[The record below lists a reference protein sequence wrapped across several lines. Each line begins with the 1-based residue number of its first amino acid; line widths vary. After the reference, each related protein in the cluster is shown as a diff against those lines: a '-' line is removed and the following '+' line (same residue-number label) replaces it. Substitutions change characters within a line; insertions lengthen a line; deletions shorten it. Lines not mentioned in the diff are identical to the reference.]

1 MENTI
6 NQIALS
12 AENMLALL
20 GIVVTIVIST
30 IAAIYAIITNTKK
43 YELTENYRCELLS
56 WYKSVV
62 ETMIKIIHYCESGDF
77 YTEEFLNEKT
87 KLLSRLSSLTEIGR
101 FYFPNVIKDDNF
113 GSEKPT
119 AYQGYRHINLEFLLN
134 FYFIASKELNSKTI
148 GLLWN
153 LERQFTSFMF
163 DMIKPRNR
171 NKEYSKYLSIVI
183 PKGQSIEDYIAENPQ
198 NIKVFR

>member
-6 NQIALS
+6 NQFALS
-12 AENMLALL
+12 TENILALL
-20 GIVVTIVIST
+20 GIVVTVVIST
-30 IAAIYAIITNTKK
+30 IGAIYAIITNTKK

-62 ETMIKIIHYCESGDF
+62 ETMIKIIHYCESGEF
-77 YTEEFLNEKT
+77 YTEQFLNEKT

-113 GSEKPT
+113 GAEKPV

-134 FYFIASKELNSKTI
+134 FYFIASKEPNSKTI
-148 GLLWN
+148 MLLWN

-163 DMIKPRNR
+163 DMIKPRKR

-183 PKGQSIEDYIAENPQ
+183 PQGQSIEDYIAENPQ

>member
-1 MENTI
+1 
-6 NQIALS
+6 
-12 AENMLALL
+12 
-20 GIVVTIVIST
+20 
-30 IAAIYAIITNTKK
+30 
-43 YELTENYRCELLS
+43 
-56 WYKSVV
+56 
-62 ETMIKIIHYCESGDF
+62 MIKIIHHCESGEF
-77 YTEEFLNEKT
+77 YTEEFLNERT

-113 GSEKPT
+113 GAEKPA

-163 DMIKPRNR
+163 DMIKPRKR
-171 NKEYSKYLSIVI
+171 NKEYSRYLSIVI
-183 PKGQSIEDYIAENPQ
+183 PKGQSIEDYMAENPK